1 MINVPLSCSHCPRNF
16 HHEQEHFLGLDGVYQ
31 RDTLEDLHEGTI
43 VHEKYYLRIRQVNV
57 KLFVIRLLD
66 QVHYEDEIRTNE
78 ISKMLV

>member
-57 KLFVIRLLD
+57 ELFVINTLNCDFLC
-66 QVHYEDEIRTNE
+66 
-78 ISKMLV
+78 